1 MKYQEQNLIDVLLVL
16 VDNELEY
23 EKEYNEYE
31 NQEYTEDLVNAKLWL
46 LKKKKLPKIVIDSL
60 FEDDVKKYLQK

>member
-60 FEDDVKKYLQK
+60 FEDDVKKYLNK

>member
-31 NQEYTEDLVNAKLWL
+31 NQEYVEDLVNAKLWL

-60 FEDDVKKYLQK
+60 FEDDVKKYLNK